1 VSALVATVKLITRH
15 SQVVLQTNSLSV
27 SSTLTVLINIIE
39 ESAGDCQKAN
49 EAEMTAKC
57 SLNLLNFVSGKVLT
71 HQNDFSASYRKR

>member
-1 VSALVATVKLITRH
+1 LLLLNLLRAIPKSFFKPILYP
-15 SQVVLQTNSLSV
+15 SLQPYL
-27 SSTLTVLINIIE
+27 VLINIIE

>member
-1 VSALVATVKLITRH
+1 M
-15 SQVVLQTNSLSV
+15 SV
-27 SSTLTVLINIIE
+27 NIIE